1 MLTGNLKYL
10 DMLKR
15 YRNGVFH
22 YQATFQHTFTKQ
34 MGLLAEEDIGRWLA
48 VLHEE
53 FCRVYWEIVQRA
65 PSPQGFALEV
75 RQSVL
80 ALVGWISRHTVAA
93 RAQQLREKAD
103 FAMGLLANN
112 GDTEG
117 EAGLQL
123 FELARQAA
131 DDAAQA
137 ELHYQRLKR
146 EVIDR
151 ALADR
156 AHIGRTEQ
164 RSSEEPSAKSKPQ

>member
-1 MLTGNLKYL
+1 
-10 DMLKR
+10 
-15 YRNGVFH
+15 
-22 YQATFQHTFTKQ
+22 
-34 MGLLAEEDIGRWLA
+34 
-48 VLHEE
+48 
-53 FCRVYWEIVQRA
+53 
-65 PSPQGFALEV
+65 
-75 RQSVL
+75 
-80 ALVGWISRHTVAA
+80 
-93 RAQQLREKAD
+93 
-103 FAMGLLANN
+103 MGLLANN

-123 FELARQAA
+123 FELARQSA

-156 AHIGRTEQ
+156 AHIDRTEQ

>member
-1 MLTGNLKYL
+1 
-10 DMLKR
+10 MLKR

-22 YQATFQHTFTKQ
+22 YQATFRDTFKRL
-34 MGLLAEEDIGRWLA
+34 MGLLAEENAARWFAL
-48 VLHEE
+48 LREE

-65 PSPQGFALEV
+65 PSPPDFASEV
-75 RQSVL
+75 RQCVL
-80 ALVGWISRHTVAA
+80 DLVGWIPRHTVAA

-103 FAMGLLANN
+103 LAMGLLANN

-156 AHIGRTEQ
+156 AHINRTEQ